1 MTDADKNTISSSK
14 KESLEEH
21 GFFTNTQFDEL
32 YEWVNK
38 RIQYI
43 LNILII
49 GRFAKNTIGFQIKGQ
64 IVPLGSFLEKRS
76 IIILASEVD
85 SLEISSNQPY
95 VIEINSK
102 SAKALKLPGK
112 KEKFQ
117 LLSYVVENTFQK
129 PEKKILGFTKRTFH
143 RAMEYQDRHLN
154 DWHIRVITVGKMTEA
169 GFPQYAVLNGLI
181 DSKKKYRKKIN
192 LTECELHADIL
203 RNEKDTSISYQ
214 KSVLSVY
221 LRKIGFRDYEYHYF
235 EPEILV
241 VILEESRL
249 IKQNIITVKN
259 LTVKFGKRTIINN
272 ASFNVRH
279 GSIIGIIGE
288 SGAGKSTTVKALL
301 AQVKYK
307 GEISIMGIDA
317 QETKRIAPH
326 IGYVPQELTMIY
338 HEFNAFENLV
348 HFGTQYGLEEREIT
362 QKAKNILKDLQMSEY
377 METPVEEL
385 SGGQKRRVSIA
396 VALVHD
402 PTILIL
408 DEPTSGL
415 DPMTRFSLWRFLDRI
430 NKIYGITLIV
440 ISHYLDEIEYSDK
453 SAIYLKDIGF
463 FDYDSPDALKKK
475 LPGGGMALEITLDQI
490 DTRAKSVLEEIPQV
504 EAVIPRGVRIRVL
517 SSIPTEEM
525 EIVAKRKL
533 EQAGIDVYSLTAK
546 IEVDMMDY
554 FTYFSRKM
562 GAGKIFDEKNS
573 LSTEKSSTKSI
584 VVQNEPVDVDVKT
597 NEE

>member
-1 MTDADKNTISSSK
+1 
-14 KESLEEH
+14 
-21 GFFTNTQFDEL
+21 
-32 YEWVNK
+32 
-38 RIQYI
+38 
-43 LNILII
+43 
-49 GRFAKNTIGFQIKGQ
+49 
-64 IVPLGSFLEKRS
+64 
-76 IIILASEVD
+76 
-85 SLEISSNQPY
+85 
-95 VIEINSK
+95 
-102 SAKALKLPGK
+102 
-112 KEKFQ
+112 
-117 LLSYVVENTFQK
+117 
-129 PEKKILGFTKRTFH
+129 
-143 RAMEYQDRHLN
+143 
-154 DWHIRVITVGKMTEA
+154 
-169 GFPQYAVLNGLI
+169 
-181 DSKKKYRKKIN
+181 
-192 LTECELHADIL
+192 
-203 RNEKDTSISYQ
+203 
-214 KSVLSVY
+214 
-221 LRKIGFRDYEYHYF
+221 
-235 EPEILV
+235 
-241 VILEESRL
+241 
-249 IKQNIITVKN
+249 
-259 LTVKFGKRTIINN
+259 
-272 ASFNVRH
+272 
-279 GSIIGIIGE
+279 
-288 SGAGKSTTVKALL
+288 
-301 AQVKYK
+301 
-307 GEISIMGIDA
+307 
-317 QETKRIAPH
+317 
-326 IGYVPQELTMIY
+326 
-338 HEFNAFENLV
+338 
-348 HFGTQYGLEEREIT
+348 
-362 QKAKNILKDLQMSEY
+362 MSEY

>member
-1 MTDADKNTISSSK
+1 MTEADRNEGSNPR
-14 KESLEEH
+14 KESFVEQ
-21 GFFTNTQFDEL
+21 GFFTNTQFTEL
-32 YEWVNK
+32 FEWVTK
-38 RIQYI
+38 RIQFT

-49 GRFAKNTIGFQIKGQ
+49 GRFINNAVGFQIKGQ
-64 IVPLGSFLEKRS
+64 IVPPGSSLERQS
-76 IIILASEVD
+76 LIILTSEID
-85 SLEISSNQPY
+85 SLDISSTNPY
-95 VIEINSK
+95 IIEINSK

-117 LLSYVVENTFQK
+117 LLSYVIENTFQK
-129 PEKKILGFTKRTFH
+129 PNQKILGFTKRTFH
-143 RAMEYQDRHLN
+143 RAMEYQDRFLN

-169 GFPQYAVLNGLI
+169 GIPHYAVLNGEI
-181 DSKKKYRKKIN
+181 ESEKKYRRKID
-192 LTECELHADIL
+192 LKECKLHEDIL
-203 RNEKDTSISYQ
+203 RNERDSQISYRN
-214 KSVLSVY
+214 STLSVY

-241 VILEESRL
+241 VILEKSRL
-249 IKQNIITVKN
+249 IKQNIISVNN
-259 LTVKFGKRTIINN
+259 LTVKFGKNVIINN

-301 AQVKYK
+301 NQVKYK
-307 GEISIMGIDA
+307 GDISIMGIDA
-317 QETKRIAPH
+317 KETKRIAPH

-348 HFGTQYGLEEREIT
+348 HFGAQYNIEEREIT

-377 METPVEEL
+377 MEKPVEEL

-463 FDYDSPDALKKK
+463 FDYESPDGLKKK
-475 LPGGGMALEITLDQI
+475 LPGGGMALEITLDHI
-490 DTRAKSVLEEIPQV
+490 DTRASTILEEIPQV
-504 EAVIPRGVRIRVL
+504 EAVIPRGVRMRVL

-525 EIVAKRKL
+525 EIIAKQKL
-533 EQAGIDVYSLTAK
+533 EKEGIEVYSLTAK

-554 FTYFSRKM
+554 FTYFSRKL
-562 GAGKIFDEKNS
+562 GAGKVFDEHNEQLRK
-573 LSTEKSSTKSI
+573 KSSNKLI
-584 VVQNEPVDVDVKT
+584 VETDRPIDGGTKT